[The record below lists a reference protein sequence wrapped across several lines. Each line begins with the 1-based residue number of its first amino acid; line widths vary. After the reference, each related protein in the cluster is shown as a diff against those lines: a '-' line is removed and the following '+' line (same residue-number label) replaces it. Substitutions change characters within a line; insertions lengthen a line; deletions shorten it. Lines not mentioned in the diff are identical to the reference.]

1 MGLFLNI
8 GNKNYAE
15 FSQTQYFVDKSE
27 LINKLLKKD
36 ITEKF
41 VCNSRA
47 RRFGKSVT
55 ADMLVAYFSKGVD
68 SRSLFE
74 PLKCMKDAL
83 FLESMNAYDTI
94 FVDIQVQF
102 KAAQFENEEPVSYIS
117 RKIVKELQEDYPDI
131 VSGETALMNAVSE
144 IYHETGSRFVI
155 IFDEWD
161 YPIRELDKGNT
172 DRLSYIEML
181 RGLFKNNAAKSY
193 IRLAYLTG
201 IMPIVRTKGQS
212 AVNNFMEYTMIN
224 PMDQAKDIGFT
235 EEEVF
240 LLCERFGVDFE
251 QMKEWYNGYNLGGT
265 AMYNP
270 LSVVR
275 AVSAKRFQQ
284 YWTVTGTYGDIDD
297 LINKNF
303 DGLREDIIKMLSGN
317 RIPVNV
323 SNGKNDL
330 QSFRSKSEVLTALI
344 HLGYFAYDADTQEAY
359 VPNKEIQEFFYQ
371 YMEDNESDNLSRFMK
386 VSEKILSAVME
397 GDAGETAEQIQR
409 VHNDF
414 VSSIEYNDENSLSCT
429 ITIAL
434 ISAFR
439 YYYKP
444 VRGFPCEKGFA
455 DIVYLPLPNYPNR
468 PVIVVELKWDK
479 GADAAIAQIRK
490 RQYPESLRSF
500 SGEILL
506 VGIDYDKK
514 TKEHTCV
521 IERLYAQTRAE
532 EISSYGKKVLE

>member
-27 LINKLLKKD
+27 LINNLLKKD

-297 LINKNF
+297 LICKNF
-303 DGLREDIIKMLSGN
+303 DGLREDIIRMLSGN
-317 RIPVNV
+317 RIPVEV
-323 SNGKNDL
+323 DNGINDL
-330 QSFRSKSEVLTALI
+330 QTFEDKEQVITALI
-344 HLGYFAYDADTQEAY
+344 HLGYCAYDEDTQEAY
-359 VPNKEIQEFFYQ
+359 IPNKEIHAVFYKSVKKSKNDGMAQ
-371 YMEDNESDNLSRFMK
+371 FMK
-386 VSEKILSAVME
+386 LSEEILEAVMA
-397 GDAGETAEQIQR
+397 GDGERTARLIQG

-414 VSSIEYNDENSLSCT
+414 TSSIEYNDENSLSCT
-429 ITIAL
+429 VMIAL
-434 ISAFR
+434 IAAFS
-439 YYYKP
+439 YYHRP
-444 VRGFPCEKGFA
+444 IREFPRDFQEEIPWGKGFA
-455 DIVYLPLPNYPNR
+455 DIVYMPRANHPNR
-468 PVIVVELKWDK
+468 PVIVVELKGDK
-479 GADAAIAQIRK
+479 SAEAAIAQIRK
-490 RQYPESLRSF
+490 KQYPESLKDYA
-500 SGEILL
+500 GEMLL

-521 IERLYAQTRAE
+521 IERFC
-532 EISSYGKKVLE
+532 

>member
-1 MGLFLNI
+1 MGHFLNI
-8 GNKNYAE
+8 GNQNFAE
-15 FSQTQYFVDKSE
+15 LVRTQYFVDKSQ

-55 ADMLVAYFSKGVD
+55 ADMLVAYFSKGTD

-74 PLKCMKDAL
+74 PLKCEKDAL

-94 FVDIQVQF
+94 FVDIQAQF
-102 KAAQFENEEPVSYIS
+102 KAAQFEREEPVNYIN
-117 RKIVKELQEDYPDI
+117 RKIVKELQEEYAN
-131 VSGETALMNAVSE
+131 VALEETALMNAVSE

-161 YPIRELDKGNT
+161 YPIRELDEGNF
-172 DRLSYIEML
+172 DRLAYIEML

-224 PMDQAKDIGFT
+224 PMDLAQDIGFT
-235 EEEVF
+235 EKEVF
-240 LLCERFGVDFE
+240 SLCERAGVDFE
-251 QMKEWYNGYNLGGT
+251 QMKEWYNGYNLDGI
-265 AMYNP
+265 AMYSP

-275 AVSAKRFQQ
+275 AVSTKRFQQ

-297 LINKNF
+297 LICKNF
-303 DGLREDIIKMLSGN
+303 DGLREDIIRMLSGN
-317 RIPVNV
+317 RIPVEV
-323 SNGKNDL
+323 DNGINDL
-330 QSFRSKSEVLTALI
+330 QIFEDKEQVITALI
-344 HLGYFAYDADTQEAY
+344 HLGYCAYDEDTQEAY
-359 VPNKEIQEFFYQ
+359 IPNKEIHAVFYKSVKKSKNDGMAQ
-371 YMEDNESDNLSRFMK
+371 FMK
-386 VSEKILSAVME
+386 LSERILEAVMT
-397 GDAGETAEQIQR
+397 GDGEQTARLIQS

-414 VSSIEYNDENSLSCT
+414 IPSIEYNDENSLSCT
-429 ITIAL
+429 VMIAL
-434 ISAFR
+434 IAAFS
-439 YYYKP
+439 YYHRP
-444 VRGFPCEKGFA
+444 IREFPTGKGFA
-455 DIVYLPLPNYPNR
+455 DIVYLPRTNYPNR

-479 GADAAIAQIRK
+479 SAEAAIAQIRK
-490 RQYPESLRSF
+490 KQYPESLKDYAGRL
-500 SGEILL
+500 LL

-514 TKEHTCV
+514 TKEHACV
-521 IERLYAQTRAE
+521 IE
-532 EISSYGKKVLE
+532 SFC

>member
-1 MGLFLNI
+1 MGQFLNKS
-8 GNKNYAE
+8 NRKFAD
-15 FSQTQYFVDKSE
+15 FSRTKYFVDKTA
-27 LINKLLKKD
+27 LINKLLEKD
-36 ITEKF
+36 ADEKF
-41 VCNSRA
+41 ICNSRA

-55 ADMLVAYFSKGVD
+55 ADMLVAYFSKGAD

-74 PLKCMKDAL
+74 PLKCVKDEL
-83 FLESMNAYDTI
+83 FLESMNQYDTI
-94 FVDIQVQF
+94 FVDIQAQFAAARFEDVNPVQF
-102 KAAQFENEEPVSYIS
+102 IS
-117 RKIVKELQEDYPDI
+117 KSIVGELQEEYPDI
-131 VSGETALMNAVSE
+131 ALDDMALMSAVSR
-144 IYHETGSRFVI
+144 IYHETGSQFVV

-161 YPIRELDKGNT
+161 YPIRELAEGSRERSD
-172 DRLSYIEML
+172 YIEFL
-181 RGLFKNNAAKSY
+181 RGLFKSSDAKEY

-212 AVNNFMEYTMIN
+212 AVNNFMEYTMTN
-224 PMDQAKDIGFT
+224 PMDLAQDIGFT
-235 EEEVF
+235 EREVQA
-240 LLCERFGVDFE
+240 LCERYGVDYE
-251 QMKEWYNGYNLGGT
+251 QMREWYNGYDLNGI

-275 AVSAKRFQQ
+275 ALASGRFQQ

-303 DGLREDIIKMLSGN
+303 DGLREQIIKMLSGN
-317 RIPVNV
+317 RIPINV

-330 QSFRSKSEVLTALI
+330 QFFKNKSEVITALI
-344 HLGYFAYDADTQEAY
+344 HLGYFAYDADTREAY
-359 VPNKEIQEFFYQ
+359 VPNKEIQEVFYQ

-386 VSEKILSAVME
+386 VSEQILNAVLE
-397 GDAGETAEQIQR
+397 GDAEETARQIQS

-439 YYYKP
+439 YYHKP
-444 VRGFPCEKGFA
+444 VREFPCGKGFA
-455 DIVYLPLPNYPNR
+455 DIVYLPLSHDSNR
-468 PVIVVELKWDK
+468 PVIVVELKWAQ

-490 RQYPESLRSF
+490 KQYPDSLQEY

-514 TKEHTCV
+514 TKEHSCV
-521 IERLYAQTRAE
+521 IESFY
-532 EISSYGKKVLE
+532 V

>member
-1 MGLFLNI
+1 MGRFLNI
-8 GNKNYAE
+8 GNQIFAE
-15 FSQTQYFVDKSE
+15 FSRTQYFVDKSE

-36 ITEKF
+36 ITQKF
-41 VCNSRA
+41 ICNSRA

-55 ADMLVAYFSKGVD
+55 ADMLVAYFSRGVD

-74 PLKCMKDAL
+74 PLKCVKDAL

-94 FVDIQVQF
+94 FVDIQAQF
-102 KAAQFENEEPVSYIS
+102 KEAEFENEKPVQYLS
-117 RKIVKELQEDYPDI
+117 RRIVEELQEEYIDI
-131 VSGETALMNAVSE
+131 DLGEISLMNALST
-144 IYHETGSRFVI
+144 IYNKSGNCFVI

-161 YPIRELDKGNT
+161 YPIREFGEDDP
-172 DRLSYIEML
+172 DRLTYIEML
-181 RGLFKNNAAKSY
+181 RGLFKSNAAKSY
-193 IRLAYLTG
+193 IRLVYLTG
-201 IMPIVRTKGQS
+201 IMPVVRTKGQS
-212 AVNNFMEYTMIN
+212 AVNNFMEYTMTD
-224 PMDQAKDIGFT
+224 PMDLAQDIGFT
-235 EEEVF
+235 ESEVRM
-240 LLCERFGVDFE
+240 LCERSGADYG
-251 QMKEWYNGYNLGGT
+251 QMREWYNGYDLNGI

-275 AVSAKRFQQ
+275 ALSSGRFQQ

-297 LINKNF
+297 LISKNF
-303 DGLREDIIKMLSGN
+303 DGLREEIIKMLSGN

-344 HLGYFAYDADTQEAY
+344 YLGYFAYDADTQEAY

-386 VSEKILSAVME
+386 VSEKILSTVLE
-397 GDAGETAEQIQR
+397 GDAEETARQIQG

-439 YYYKP
+439 YYHKP
-444 VRGFPCEKGFA
+444 VREFPCGKGFA

-479 GADAAIAQIRK
+479 GADAAIAQIKK

-521 IERLYAQTRAE
+521 IESLYAQTRAE
-532 EISSYGKKVLE
+532 EICR